1 MRREELP
8 PHKTATYVLP
18 RWKVV
23 YVSVPK
29 AACTSLK
36 WLVADLQEEDPARF
50 HRALTREVG
59 RGMTIHRRR
68 RWQGTPMLHKLSDEE
83 LADIA
88 PERGWFVFAV
98 VRHPTERLWSAW
110 QSKFLLR
117 EPRWV
122 ARFADEPWFPRVPET
137 TRDVV
142 EDFQRFVRSLAD
154 DPSQLVMR
162 DRHFQPQ
169 TQLVAPDRTPYT
181 RIYKTR
187 DIPELLR
194 DLDAHLRG
202 RGWDGSLRLDAKNET
217 PFRPLPSM
225 FSAET
230 TDGVLAVYGEDF
242 ERFGYANV
250 EPDALDPRDE
260 YDEAAIR
267 MLGRLVERGERI
279 GDLAVQAQRLQA
291 ANNANRREVRDLRR
305 RVAQL
310 DAAANGKRKLAHKVR
325 RRVLGALTR
334 A

>member
-1 MRREELP
+1 MRREDLP

-29 AACTSLK
+29 AACTSIK
-36 WLVADLQEEDPARF
+36 WLVAELQEEDPARF
-50 HRALTREVG
+50 HTALTREVG

-68 RWQGTPMLHKLSDEE
+68 RWQRTPMLPGLSDED
-83 LADIA
+83 LADVA

-117 EPRWV
+117 EPKWV
-122 ARFADEPWFPRVPET
+122 HRFADEPWFPRVPET
-137 TRDVV
+137 AQDVV

-154 DPSQLVMR
+154 APDQRVLR

-169 TQLVAPDRTPYT
+169 TQLLTPDRTPYT

-187 DIPELLR
+187 EIPELLG
-194 DLDAHLRG
+194 DLDAHLRA
-202 RGWDGSLRLDAKNET
+202 RGWDGTLRLDAKNET
-217 PFRPLPSM
+217 PLRPLAAM
-225 FSAET
+225 FSPET
-230 TDGVLAVYGEDF
+230 VEWIQQVYGPDF
-242 ERFGYANV
+242 EHFGYENV
-250 EPDALDPRDE
+250 EPDALDPSDH

-279 GDLAVQAQRLQA
+279 GDLAVRAQRLYVES
-291 ANNANRREVRDLRR
+291 NAHRREARDLRH

-310 DAAANGKRKLAHKVR
+310 ERASANGLARKVR